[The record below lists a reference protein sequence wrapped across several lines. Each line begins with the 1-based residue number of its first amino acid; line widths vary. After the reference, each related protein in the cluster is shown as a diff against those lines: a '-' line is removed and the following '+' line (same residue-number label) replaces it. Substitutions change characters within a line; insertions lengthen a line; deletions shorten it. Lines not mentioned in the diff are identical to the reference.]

1 MSESGTWVERSRRAF
16 SALIEEQGLAEAAVI
31 VRARPLSTEE
41 AIGRPG
47 RRDFPLLKGKER
59 LLEARIGESRGN
71 AFTDAPREFT
81 GSVNDLLALPLDNTR
96 NRGLYLAALN
106 AAFRHAGLVNGTVH
120 CRDDEPEL
128 CARQIAARIED
139 HLRWQRI
146 GLIGFNPALAEE
158 LARSFGPDQVRITD
172 LDPDNIGRERFGV
185 PIWDGERQYGELF
198 DWADGVLL
206 TGTTFVNGT
215 FDMLW
220 EAARDAGTPVVVF
233 GVTAAAMAHLCGC
246 ERLCPCAHG

>member
-1 MSESGTWVERSRRAF
+1 MSESGTWIERSRRAF
-16 SALIEEQGLAEAAVI
+16 GALIGEQGLTEAAVI

-41 AIGRPG
+41 AIGQPG

-59 LLEARIGESRGN
+59 LLEAEIGEARGH

-81 GSVNDLLALPLDNTR
+81 GSVTDLLELPLDNTR

-106 AAFRHAGLVNGTVH
+106 AVFRHAGVVSGTVH
-120 CRDDEPEL
+120 CRDDEPEE
-128 CARQIAARIED
+128 CARRIAMRVED
-139 HLRWQRI
+139 HLRWQKI
-146 GLIGFNPALAEE
+146 GLIGFNPAIAEE
-158 LARSFGPDQVRITD
+158 LARRFGPERVRITD
-172 LDPDNIGRERFGV
+172 LDPDNIGGKRFGV
-185 PIWDGERQYGELF
+185 SIWDGERQCAELI

-215 FDMLW
+215 FDTLLDATR
-220 EAARDAGTPVVVF
+220 EAGKPVVVF
-233 GVTAAAMAHLCGC
+233 GVTAAAMAHIFGL